1 MTHENKIYKQKQ
13 KSMNIHKLKEYME
26 EQFVEDYSEIKK
38 FMDNV
43 NETLGNIGIEK
54 KYEEYNDFCIDI
66 EKNVFEMIEKMKE
79 PHISPKIMVDALN
92 KMVKY
97 KILQDEQY
105 ENKIKTYFNTPETVL
120 DDINRLKLSGITS

>member
-1 MTHENKIYKQKQ
+1 MD
-13 KSMNIHKLKEYME
+13 IHKLKEYME

-54 KYEEYNDFCIDI
+54 KYEDYNDFCIDI
-66 EKNVFEMIEKMKE
+66 EKNVFEMIENIKD
-79 PHISPKIMVDALN
+79 PHISPKIMIDALN
-92 KMVKY
+92 NMVKY

-105 ENKIKTYFNTPETVL
+105 EVKIKTYFNTPETVL